1 MRRLLSEWLHRWMHK
16 YPSSPQRFL
25 RFMRYY
31 PPFFVQRV
39 IPLSISEDCLTLH
52 VKIRRSLLTQNLW
65 KSTFGGTLL
74 AAVDPWYALL
84 IWQRCRR
91 ENIPV
96 EMWVE
101 RVELQFLRPG
111 RKNMY
116 FTCHIPPTLWE
127 SIRSVLQNQS
137 RARYT
142 FPIRIYLEDG
152 TLCAQGEQ
160 TVYLRYPEERPNG

>member
-1 MRRLLSEWLHRWMHK
+1 MHR
-16 YPSSPQRFL
+16 YPSNPQRFL
-25 RFMRYY
+25 RLMRYY
-31 PPFFVQRV
+31 PPFFIQRV

-74 AAVDPWYALL
+74 AAIDPWYALL
-84 IWQRCRR
+84 IWQRCRQ
-91 ENIPV
+91 ENIPI

-111 RKNMY
+111 RADMY
-116 FTCHIPPTLWE
+116 FTCHIPPEMWA
-127 SIRSVLQNQS
+127 SIRSTLLS
-137 RARYT
+137 RSKGRYT
-142 FPIRIYLEDG
+142 FPIHIYLGEG

-160 TVYLRYPEERPNG
+160 TVYLRHPEWRPNT